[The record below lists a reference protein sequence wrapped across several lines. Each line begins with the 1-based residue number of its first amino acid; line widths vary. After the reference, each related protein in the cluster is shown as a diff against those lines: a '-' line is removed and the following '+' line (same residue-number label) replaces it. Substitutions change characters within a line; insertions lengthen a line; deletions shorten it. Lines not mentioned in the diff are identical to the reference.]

1 VFLLE
6 LGGSHCSLPFFS
18 KAPVKFMSIEN
29 LLLIG
34 AIDRLGRII
43 EVVAAK

>member
-29 LLLIG
+29 LLIG
-34 AIDRLGRII
+34 AINRLGRII

>member
-1 VFLLE
+1 
-6 LGGSHCSLPFFS
+6 
-18 KAPVKFMSIEN
+18 MSIEN